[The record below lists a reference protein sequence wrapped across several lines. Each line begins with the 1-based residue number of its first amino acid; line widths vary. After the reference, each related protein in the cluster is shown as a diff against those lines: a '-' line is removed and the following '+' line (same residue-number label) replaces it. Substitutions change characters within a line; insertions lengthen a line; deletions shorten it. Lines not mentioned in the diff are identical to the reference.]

1 MGFGVIKKKK
11 KVLDFRGNGFVF
23 CLFKVMYLV
32 NQKKK
37 KKKLCTWVEE
47 GRNSPFVFF
56 FGYEIVCF
64 FVELTLSYMLD

>member
-1 MGFGVIKKKK
+1 MGLCFAYLKLCTWSIK
-11 KVLDFRGNGFVF
+11 
-23 CLFKVMYLV
+23 
-32 NQKKK
+32 KKK

-64 FVELTLSYMLD
+64 FVELTLSYMLDWCL